1 MTDLYSFDACEIRIE
16 LNILVLNEELNY
28 DSLNVNL
35 FKQMYENNIWV
46 DKGID
51 TEQAKKIK
59 KNILS
64 TARSLKI
71 ASEL

>member
-1 MTDLYSFDACEIRIE
+1 
-16 LNILVLNEELNY
+16 
-28 DSLNVNL
+28 
-35 FKQMYENNIWV
+35 MYENNIWV